1 MGRGRFTR
9 AQNSEHR
16 CSIIRASQN
25 RQQQL
30 GTASGSTLYAMSI
43 GLLWPSENALVLP
56 PQTNPDSDSDALLTP
71 IDHRSDGD
79 RSVCCA

>member
-1 MGRGRFTR
+1 MRMGRGRFTR
-9 AQNSEHR
+9 AQNTAR
-16 CSIIRASQN
+16 DSI
-25 RQQQL
+25 
-30 GTASGSTLYAMSI
+30 GFDGEGGLYAMSI

>member
-1 MGRGRFTR
+1 
-9 AQNSEHR
+9 
-16 CSIIRASQN
+16 
-25 RQQQL
+25 
-30 GTASGSTLYAMSI
+30 MSI